1 MFNYNK
7 NIFFGVYE
15 KSDWIIEDTYY
26 RCKSFDNSNNFKD
39 ELIKTVDL
47 SNSSLKLALLKAHP
61 ELTGKISMGELTRES
76 LNEQNSAGLNRCSF
90 EEFNELHE
98 LNKTYNEKFEFPFII
113 AVTGLN
119 VIKIL
124 YNFRLRV
131 LNDYETEFSEA
142 LLQVHKIAE
151 IRINQIIKKME

>member
-15 KSDWIIEDTYY
+15 KSDWIIEDTYK
-26 RCKSFDNSNNFKD
+26 RCESFDSYESFKD
-39 ELIKTVDL
+39 ELMQTVSL
-47 SNSSLKLALLKAHP
+47 SNNTLKLSLLKSHP
-61 ELTGKISMGELTRES
+61 ELTGKISIGELTKES
-76 LNEQNSAGLNRCSF
+76 LNEQNSAGLNKCSV
-90 EEFNELHE
+90 EEFNELHA
-98 LNKTYNEKFEFPFII
+98 LNKTYNEKFKFPFII

-119 VIKIL
+119 VKKIL
-124 YNFRLRV
+124 YYFRLRV
-131 LNDYETEFSEA
+131 LNDYETEFAEA

>member
-15 KSDWIIEDTYY
+15 KSDWIIEDTYK
-26 RCKSFDNSNNFKD
+26 RCESFDSYESFKD
-39 ELIKTVDL
+39 ELIQTVNL
-47 SNSSLKLALLKAHP
+47 SNDTLKLLLLKAHP
-61 ELTGKISMGELTRES
+61 ELTGKISIGELTKDS
-76 LNEQNSAGLNRCSF
+76 LNEQNSAGLNKCSV
-90 EEFNELHE
+90 EEYNELHA
-98 LNKTYNEKFEFPFII
+98 LNKTYNEKFKFPFII

-124 YNFRLRV
+124 YYFRLRV
-131 LNDYETEFSEA
+131 LNDYEAEFAEA

-151 IRINQIIKKME
+151 IRISQIIKKME